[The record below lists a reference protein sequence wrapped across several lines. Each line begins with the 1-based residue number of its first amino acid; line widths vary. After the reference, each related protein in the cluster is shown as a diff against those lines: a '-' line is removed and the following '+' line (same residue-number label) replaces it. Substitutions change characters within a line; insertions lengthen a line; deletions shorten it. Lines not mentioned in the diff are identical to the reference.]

1 MGQVAS
7 AGRQPAGDPLREWGA
22 VWTLRWR
29 PLSATVRGGGL
40 LVLGSLLACGP
51 SSGGG
56 GAGAGGDAVDGAVV
70 VGEPPPG
77 EAGDLRIVSY
87 NIRHGRGTDDLLD
100 LERTAAALR
109 RLEPDLVGLQEVDR
123 GAERSGGV
131 DQATELGRSLAMTS
145 LFGAFMDY
153 QGGEYGMGMLS
164 RHPVARSWSIPLP
177 EGKEPRVALA
187 AEIVLPGGDTVVA
200 VNVHFDWVDDDGYR
214 FAQASALAAV
224 LDTLSHPW
232 VLLGDLNDEPG
243 SRTLE
248 LFQTRALEADKPAGG
263 AFTFSSDDPRKEIDF
278 IFAAPA
284 QGWRVLETRVVD
296 ERPTSDHLPVLAVLE
311 WNGGGR
317 R

>member
-1 MGQVAS
+1 M
-7 AGRQPAGDPLREWGA
+7 GDPLRKWGVMGTA
-22 VWTLRWR
+22 RV
-29 PLSATVRGGGL
+29 PGLSAVVRRGG
-40 LVLGSLLACGP
+40 LVLLGSLLACGP

-56 GAGAGGDAVDGAVV
+56 GGEDGGGAAVAGEA
-70 VGEPPPG
+70 PRG
-77 EAGDLRIVSY
+77 EAGALRVVSY

-131 DQATELGRSLAMTS
+131 DQATELGRSLGMTP

-153 QGGEYGMGMLS
+153 QGGEYGMGILS

-177 EGKEPRVALA
+177 EGNEPRVALA
-187 AEIVLPGGDTVVA
+187 AEIALPGGDTVVA

-214 FAQASALAAV
+214 FAQASTLAAV

-232 VLLGDLNDEPG
+232 ILLGDFNDEPG

-248 LFQTRALEADKPAGG
+248 LFQVRALEADKPADGS
-263 AFTFSSDDPRKEIDF
+263 FTFSSDDPRKEIDF

-284 QGWRVLETRVVD
+284 GGWRVLEARVVD

-311 WNGGGR
+311 RSGGEGG
-317 R
+317 